1 MPLYG
6 RFRGFFVFCVCVR
19 LAAPPPLCGLVS
31 VKKSADRRRRILISR
46 LLIIRASV
54 PRRKSPFPAY
64 FKGFPAV
71 SPLIPPYPAF
81 LKYPVSPHS
90 VLQYDSLRRIAQ
102 PILEN
107 GNVVAVGGIVRISN
121 DVELENGRVKH
132 YRLPRNILA
141 FMQVLE
147 YDRSFLASRILFDR
161 FNGSLIISGAF
172 GLFKK
177 DTVIAA
183 GGYDSGT
190 MGEDMELVVKLHEYC
205 TVNNIDYA
213 IRYASDAICWTQAPE
228 RLRDLC
234 KQRKRWHL
242 GLFQSMYKHRVMFS
256 NHRFG
261 AVSFVSYLYFLIYE
275 LLSPFI
281 EIFGVFTMVLA
292 WWFDLINVPF
302 MLLFFL
308 IYAVFGSVLTLTAF
322 FSRIY
327 TADLTL
333 SFGDGLKAVCLC
345 LFELVFLRFILAWV
359 RCTAFIGYRKKK
371 LSWGRIERR
380 KIDLK

>member
-1 MPLYG
+1 MG
-6 RFRGFFVFCVCVR
+6 IN
-19 LAAPPPLCGLVS
+19 AANFPYFICMD
-31 VKKSADRRRRILISR
+31 AD
-46 LLIIRASV
+46 
-54 PRRKSPFPAY
+54 
-64 FKGFPAV
+64 
-71 SPLIPPYPAF
+71 
-81 LKYPVSPHS
+81 S

-121 DVELENGRVKH
+121 DVELENGRVKR
-132 YRLPRNILA
+132 YRLPRSILA

-177 DTVIAA
+177 DTVIAV
-183 GGYDSGT
+183 GGYDNKT

-205 TVNNIDYA
+205 TINGIDYA
-213 IRYASDAICWTQAPE
+213 IRYATDAICWTQVPE

-281 EIFGVFTMVLA
+281 EVFGVFTMVLA
-292 WWFDLINVPF
+292 WWCDLINVPF

-308 IYAVFGSVLTLTAF
+308 IYAVFGGVLTLTAF

-359 RCTAFIGYRKKK
+359 RCTAFIGYKKKK

>member
-1 MPLYG
+1 MIL
-6 RFRGFFVFCVCVR
+6 GFAGVILLGALVLMLPIASVQRIWTPFHEALFTSTSAVCVT
-19 LAAPPPLCGLVS
+19 GLVVQDTGS
-31 VKKSADRRRRILISR
+31 YWSAFGQTVIL
-46 LLIIRASV
+46 LLIQIGGLGV
-54 PRRKSPFPAY
+54 IT
-64 FKGFPAV
+64 GAV
-71 SPLIPPYPAF
+71 TF
-81 LKYPVSPHS
+81 LMLAGRNITLKERSAMQDAISAP
-90 VLQYDSLRRIAQ
+90 
-102 PILEN
+102 
-107 GNVVAVGGIVRISN
+107 AVGGIVRISN
-121 DVELENGRVKH
+121 DVELENGRVKR

-177 DTVIAA
+177 DTVIAV
-183 GGYDSGT
+183 GGYDNKT

-205 TVNNIDYA
+205 TINGIDYA
-213 IRYASDAICWTQAPE
+213 IRYATDAICWTQVPE

-242 GLFQSMYKHRVMFS
+242 GLFQSMYKHRIMFC
-256 NHRFG
+256 NYRLG
-261 AVSFVSYLYFLIYE
+261 AVSYVSYLYFLIYE

-281 EIFGVFTMVLA
+281 EVFGVFTMVLA
-292 WWFDLINVPF
+292 WWCDLINVPF

-308 IYAVFGSVLTLTAF
+308 IYAVFGGVLTLTAF

-327 TADLTL
+327 TADLSV
-333 SFGDGLKAVCLC
+333 SFRDGVKAVCLC
-345 LFELVFLRFILAWV
+345 LFELGLLRFILAWV
-359 RCTAFIGYRKKK
+359 RCTAFVGYKKKK
-371 LSWGRIERR
+371 LNWGRIERR